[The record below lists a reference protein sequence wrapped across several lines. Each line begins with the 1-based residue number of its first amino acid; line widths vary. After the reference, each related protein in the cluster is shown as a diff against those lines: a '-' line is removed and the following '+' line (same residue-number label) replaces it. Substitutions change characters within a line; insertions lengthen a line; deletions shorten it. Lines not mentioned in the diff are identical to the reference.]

1 MPRKATIEEVICKAN
16 QVHNNFYSYE
26 KFIYTSNSA
35 KSIITCPLHGDFNQ
49 QVCSH
54 LSGKGCPIC
63 GQIKGTLA
71 ITETIEG
78 FKSKLLKIH
87 NNDLDFSIVGNY
99 VNSHTPILL
108 EKDSILYEM
117 MPCTLL
123 KGAKP
128 SLISCIEKDKFI
140 ISKFKE
146 IHKERYLYDKVKYKS
161 YRDLVTVTCKV
172 HGDFNQ
178 KVYIHLD
185 GSGCQSCAQENR
197 QGWNATSW
205 GLSGSNSSN
214 FKNFTLYIV
223 EFYNHKERFL
233 KIGITYKDIKSRL
246 ETIPYRYKELFSLT
260 SERPEQI
267 ITLEGKL
274 HKHYN
279 KYRYKPATSFAGMY
293 ECFDISLN
301 VSEVISY
308 LSTQTDLVIPPLT
321 DDTHSNPQHN
331 THIN

>member
-1 MPRKATIEEVICKAN
+1 MPRKSTIEEVICKAN
-16 QVHNNFYSYE
+16 QVHNNFYNYE
-26 KFIYTSNSA
+26 KFEYVSNSA
-35 KSIITCPLHGDFNQ
+35 KSIITCPLHGDFTQ
-49 QVCSH
+49 QVDSH
-54 LSGKGCPIC
+54 LRGRGCPTC

-71 ITETIEG
+71 ITETTEG
-78 FKSKLLKIH
+78 FKSKLLNKH
-87 NNDLDFSIVGNY
+87 NNKLDFNVVGDY
-99 VNSHTPILL
+99 VNSHTPIVL
-108 EKDSILYEM
+108 EKDGILYEM
-117 MPCTLL
+117 MPSTLL

-128 SLISCIEKDKFI
+128 SLISCTEKEKFI
-140 ISKFKE
+140 VSKFKE

-161 YRDLVTVTCKV
+161 YRDLVTVTCKT

-178 KVYIHLD
+178 KVYIHID
-185 GSGCQSCAQENR
+185 GSGCPICAQENR

-205 GLSGSNSSN
+205 GLSASNSSN

-223 EFYNHKERFL
+223 EFYNHRERFL

-267 ITLEGKL
+267 MTLEGKL

-279 KYRYKPATSFAGMY
+279 KYKYKPTTSFAGMH
-293 ECFDISLN
+293 ECFDISLD

-308 LSTQTDLVIPPLT
+308 LSTQTDLVIPPPR
-321 DDTHSNPQHN
+321 DDTAKPFRHN